1 MNRIMIP
8 YNVPELK
15 PKRQETSRTTHNKVS
30 ANQDIRKTDKIRKG
44 SDQERL

>member
-1 MNRIMIP
+1 MIP

-15 PKRQETSRTTHNKVS
+15 PKRQETNRTTQNKVS
-30 ANQDIRKTDKIRKG
+30 ASQDIRKADKIWKG